1 MTTDNLP
8 ENFGQ
13 DEDLENEISNFIVL
27 TDEDDNDTT
36 FELLAIMEYEEKNYV
51 VLYPVDDEEEDSA
64 LVILEAVGE
73 CSDEDAFEAYLP
85 VEDDDLL
92 QDIFS
97 SFCAEFPEY
106 FEDEE

>member
-13 DEDLENEISNFIVL
+13 DEDLENEIGNFIVL

-51 VLYPVDDEEEDSA
+51 VWSSTGRGSPSSPCASSA
-64 LVILEAVGE
+64 
-73 CSDEDAFEAYLP
+73 S
-85 VEDDDLL
+85 
-92 QDIFS
+92 
-97 SFCAEFPEY
+97 
-106 FEDEE
+106 

>member
-13 DEDLENEISNFIVL
+13 DEDLENEIGNFIVL

-64 LVILEAVGE
+64 LVILEAVAGHKCHIVTVAE
-73 CSDEDAFEAYLP
+73 GAENHIYLRNDGDCRNGIA
-85 VEDDDLL
+85 V
-92 QDIFS
+92 
-97 SFCAEFPEY
+97 
-106 FEDEE
+106 